1 MAFRVKSK
9 YVFKANILENEHW
22 SNQIPELTFA
32 ECDDVFLTNR
42 MNNTNGTILI
52 QPDRIKFCN
61 IFNITEQDI
70 IYSWFVGNEQQTK
83 TFSIMKGSYTSK
95 ALEEILNNF
104 DKRINFTFTSNGKNM
119 TEGNLSVENSSD
131 IDIIIKMNR
140 NLILNTGLIDIYNLL
155 STNNPYHEIPCKKKS
170 TIKSEFDISRTLK
183 EIKLY
188 SKHIFDYKTELCCK
202 KFSTN
207 ELSCL
212 AKKTSFYD
220 NQIQSCNLQSKLMKV
235 DRYDTS
241 SVKFYFEDFFD
252 EKVYFDYCELILFL
266 SNK

>member
-22 SNQIPELTFA
+22 SNKIPELTFA

-70 IYSWFVGNEQQTK
+70 SYAWFVGNEEQTK
-83 TFSIMKGSYTSK
+83 TFSIKKGSYTSK

-104 DKRINFTFTSNGKNM
+104 DKRINFTFTSNGKNI

-155 STNNPYHEIPCKKKS
+155 STNNQYHEIPCTKKS

-212 AKKTSFYD
+212 AKKISFYD

-241 SVKFYFEDFFD
+241 SAKFYFEDFFD
-252 EKVYFDYCELILFL
+252 EKVYFDYCELTLFL